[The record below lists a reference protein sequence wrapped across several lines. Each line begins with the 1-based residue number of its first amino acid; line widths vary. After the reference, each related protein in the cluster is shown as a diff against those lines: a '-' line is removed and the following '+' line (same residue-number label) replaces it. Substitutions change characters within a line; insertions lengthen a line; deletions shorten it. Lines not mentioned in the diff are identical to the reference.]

1 MALQKTKSSADN
13 EKKRKSNDPR
23 GNLPADFIW
32 QKKTESIEKNVA
44 QIPGGLDCVAMNS
57 DSYFSY
63 LRFKVL
69 IVYFIE
75 TSSCTHR
82 LRYVEHVECGPC
94 GLSKTFPQMF
104 SFVCRACP
112 RAYLIS
118 TSVMLYQTSHT
129 LVKVKII
136 TFKRHLGNRESH
148 NIKYML
154 VDYWMGYLA
163 FFFSLSFFP
172 NFWWYKLKLGKSKT
186 NQI

>member
-69 IVYFIE
+69 IVYFID

-82 LRYVEHVECGPC
+82 LCVF

-172 NFWWYKLKLGKSKT
+172 NFRWYKLKLGKSKT